1 MWECRFTGTPAC
13 RRSTAHDAGGR
24 CSVARLAMGELEAA
38 VMDVLWDR
46 GGWSTPGEVHQ
57 VLGHHHPVA
66 YTTVMTILVRLWQK
80 GRLERERDGRAFA
93 YHPILSREE
102 AAADSMQELLGVS
115 RDRSV
120 VLSHFLNTLTPSD
133 RAQLRR
139 LLKGKRRA

>member
-1 MWECRFTGTPAC
+1 M
-13 RRSTAHDAGGR
+13 
-24 CSVARLAMGELEAA
+24 ARLAMGELEAA